1 MTARKSDGAITTFVT
16 SYVKKLGRILY
27 LLACEQALWGGGFGG
42 GARKENTPP
51 PEHLRELAC
60 SHWRYLSVQYV
71 VLGPRKS
78 AMPLV
83 RTFSENDK
91 ILRRE
96 KKYVA

>member
-1 MTARKSDGAITTFVT
+1 MTATKSDGAITTFVT
-16 SYVKKLGRILY
+16 SYVNWAGSFICYPASKLSG
-27 LLACEQALWGGGFGG
+27 GGGFGG
-42 GARKENTPP
+42 GARKESTPP

-91 ILRRE
+91 IFRRE
-96 KKYVA
+96 KKYVE

>member
-16 SYVKKLGRILY
+16 SYVDWAGSFICYPASKL
-27 LLACEQALWGGGFGG
+27 CGGGFSRR
-42 GARKENTPP
+42 ARKESTPP
-51 PEHLRELAC
+51 PEHLRELAW

-91 ILRRE
+91 IFRRE
-96 KKYVA
+96 KKYVE

>member
-1 MTARKSDGAITTFVT
+1 MTATKSDSCVVT
-16 SYVKKLGRILY
+16 SYVNWAGSFICYPASKLSGG
-27 LLACEQALWGGGFGG
+27 ALVVH
-42 GARKENTPP
+42 GARKESTPP

-78 AMPLV
+78 AMSLV

-91 ILRRE
+91 IFRRE
-96 KKYVA
+96 KKYVE